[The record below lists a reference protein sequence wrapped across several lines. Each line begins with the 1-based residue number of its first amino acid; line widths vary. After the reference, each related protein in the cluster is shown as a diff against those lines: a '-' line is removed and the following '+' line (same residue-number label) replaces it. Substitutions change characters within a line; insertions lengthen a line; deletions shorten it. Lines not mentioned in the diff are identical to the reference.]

1 MSDKHLII
9 QRFENMDKE
18 GLIEAIYSINQN
30 KEVVPVDEFLFILD
44 ETMDIEV
51 ILVIIECLLGRID
64 EVDDYLLKK
73 YKSFSRVVQDHILL
87 LFSKSERSKHMQFL
101 LDEYFYNP
109 YKRPRIRKEAFEN
122 KKFLFM
128 NLARYFEG
136 IPFNEDNVTIA
147 QQILKTIP
155 RDIILSCVGV
165 FTGTKILDVY
175 YAIPVNEREKF
186 DQ

>member
-1 MSDKHLII
+1 
-9 QRFENMDKE
+9 
-18 GLIEAIYSINQN
+18 
-30 KEVVPVDEFLFILD
+30 
-44 ETMDIEV
+44 
-51 ILVIIECLLGRID
+51 
-64 EVDDYLLKK
+64 
-73 YKSFSRVVQDHILL
+73 
-87 LFSKSERSKHMQFL
+87 
-101 LDEYFYNP
+101 
-109 YKRPRIRKEAFEN
+109 
-122 KKFLFM
+122 M